1 MTTSRMCESEERQVR
16 KEVKVMRIPFFK
28 QVSWYLVVAMFV
40 IGIVP
45 RLEGA
50 MAPSSIIASSS
61 LDRAADLERIQRV
74 LEMKVVQ
81 ERMEKLGFGAD
92 EVKARFDK
100 LSDQQIHQLAK
111 QIDDLRVGKDGAL
124 GVIIALLVIA
134 ILIIVILQLTGR
146 KVIVTK

>member
-1 MTTSRMCESEERQVR
+1 
-16 KEVKVMRIPFFK
+16 MRIPFFK
-28 QVSWYLVVAMFV
+28 QISWYLVVAMFV

-50 MAPSSIIASSS
+50 MAPSSVIASQF
-61 LDRAADLERIQRV
+61 DRAADLEQIQRA
-74 LEMKVVQ
+74 LEMKVVK
-81 ERMEKLGFGAD
+81 ERLEKLGYSSEEIRA
-92 EVKARFDK
+92 KFDK
-100 LSDQQIHQLAK
+100 LSDQQVHQVAK

-134 ILIIVILQLTGR
+134 ILIIIILQLTGR

>member
-1 MTTSRMCESEERQVR
+1 
-16 KEVKVMRIPFFK
+16 MRIPFFK
-28 QVSWYLVVAMFV
+28 QISWYLVVAMFV

-50 MAPSSIIASSS
+50 MAPSSVMAVSP
-61 LDRAADLERIQRV
+61 LDRAADLEQIQRTI
-74 LEMKVVQ
+74 EMKVVK
-81 ERMEKLGFGAD
+81 ERLEKLGFSSD
-92 EVKARFDK
+92 EVKAKFDK
-100 LSDQQIHQLAK
+100 LSDQQVHQVAK

-134 ILIIVILQLTGR
+134 ILVIIVLQLTGR

>member
-1 MTTSRMCESEERQVR
+1 
-16 KEVKVMRIPFFK
+16 MRIPFFK

-50 MAPSSIIASSS
+50 MAPSSIIAPPR

-81 ERMEKLGFGAD
+81 ERMEKLGFSAD

-134 ILIIVILQLTGR
+134 ILIIIVLQLTGR

>member
-1 MTTSRMCESEERQVR
+1 VGQKRDRQVR
-16 KEVKVMRIPFFK
+16 KEVKGMRIPFFK

-50 MAPSSIIASSS
+50 MAPSSIIASSQ
-61 LDRAADLERIQRV
+61 LDRAADLARIQRV

-81 ERMEKLGFGAD
+81 ERMEKLGFSAS
-92 EVKARFDK
+92 EVTARFDK

-134 ILIIVILQLTGR
+134 VLIIIILQLTGR